1 MYLCPHHKK
10 CDIFVT
16 SSLALAVS
24 SSSDFVTPKRL
35 TQVGQEIIQVLY
47 PPALLLVDALP
58 FLSLASSFLFFFFR
72 GGICAAVGLLLV
84 PSVLVAS
91 AGLTRPGCLL
101 CQHTSELH
109 SRPTGVIPDKRLDLS
124 RGESTGKHHE

>member
-58 FLSLASSFLFFFFR
+58 FLSLASSFLFVCFFFPWGYLCCCGVAAGPLGA
-72 GGICAAVGLLLV
+72 GGFCWAHSSWLPALPAHFRAAL
-84 PSVLVAS
+84 
-91 AGLTRPGCLL
+91 
-101 CQHTSELH
+101 
-109 SRPTGVIPDKRLDLS
+109 PTYRRNP
-124 RGESTGKHHE
+124 